1 MICDLN
7 PDDVGR
13 ILALNNAH
21 AAETSLL
28 DEVGLRSLLSMACYA
43 RGIDRGATA
52 FLIAL
57 DPRADYDSLNYRWF
71 QAHRD
76 SFVYID
82 RVIVAPSARGQ
93 GLARKLYQDLFS
105 DAQWNGTPL
114 AVCEVNLHPAN
125 PISLAFHAA
134 LDFVETGRA
143 TIHGGLKTVAYLEKP
158 LSLTC

>member
-1 MICDLN
+1 MICDLRPN
-7 PDDVGR
+7 DAGR
-13 ILALNNAH
+13 ILELNNAH

-28 DEVGLRSLLSMACYA
+28 DEAGLSALLSMACYV
-43 RGIDRGATA
+43 RGIDHGATA

-57 DPRADYDSLNYRWF
+57 DPRAKYDSPNYRWF
-71 QAHRD
+71 QARRN

-82 RVIVAPSARGQ
+82 RVIVAPSARGH

-105 DAQWNGTPL
+105 YSQQNGTLL

-134 LDFVETGRA
+134 LDFVEIGRA
-143 TIHGGLKTVAYLEKP
+143 TIHGGLKTVAYLEKR
-158 LSLTC
+158 LA